1 MELGSWPSV
10 TNDPGDKQS
19 GTVWTKEIHDGIK
32 TSVEGNVHSAAN
44 PTVAT
49 KTIID
54 EVVDARGSK
63 TSLDARL
70 DVALEEDGTPKAVAG
85 QATEEQVRAQVA
97 QKNLLANG
105 DLELWTA
112 GTTSAPDNFTL
123 SGAAAAILKSGPA
136 QADTTDLGVG
146 TYSARITSGGGEAAK
161 LTQIAISVANM
172 SRWRNVQGKKI
183 ALAVRVKTSTS
194 NTVRIVVDDGVT
206 TTVSG
211 YNTTTSAEEDLAV
224 VHLLD
229 SAATKLDV
237 YAEVALGGLVAYVG
251 GFSLSFSDL
260 TIRWQVGDKT
270 TTPSQAIVTGTT
282 TTVNI
287 GGRLSTNVVDVGN
300 VGAGEDDLMTYALP
314 AGILSTDGQ
323 VVRVTAWGTMAVN
336 GNTKLVRAY
345 FGATGILLTI
355 AGHAPSDARWRAQ
368 FEIIRTGAAAQI
380 LIGHLVERDVASS
393 SFVFTPAEAT
403 PAETLANSITIKMT
417 GEATSN
423 NDIVQKGMIVEVLP

>member
-10 TNDPGDKQS
+10 TNDPGDRQS

-32 TSVEGNVHSAAN
+32 ASVEGNVHSAAN

-54 EVVDARGSK
+54 GVVDARGSK

-206 TTVSG
+206 TTGSG

-237 YAEVALGGLVAYVG
+237 DAA
-251 GFSLSFSDL
+251 
-260 TIRWQVGDKT
+260 
-270 TTPSQAIVTGTT
+270 
-282 TTVNI
+282 
-287 GGRLSTNVVDVGN
+287 
-300 VGAGEDDLMTYALP
+300 GA
-314 AGILSTDGQ
+314 
-323 VVRVTAWGTMAVN
+323 
-336 GNTKLVRAY
+336 
-345 FGATGILLTI
+345 
-355 AGHAPSDARWRAQ
+355 
-368 FEIIRTGAAAQI
+368 
-380 LIGHLVERDVASS
+380 
-393 SFVFTPAEAT
+393 
-403 PAETLANSITIKMT
+403 
-417 GEATSN
+417 
-423 NDIVQKGMIVEVLP
+423 